1 MDTFPRLFTCLPLSV
16 SADPFTS
23 ALLLCSWF
31 VSLFL
36 CFSSQLSLSLYSLR
50 MSQPVHYLAGAH
62 RAPIAVQH
70 PDLPAVLDLVVM
82 DTVAGAVVPV
92 GAPTVI
98 ASFQV
103 EAHCVVGTGV
113 PSCLAFI
120 NICREYKKH
129 DIIHMLCADNSFFFL
144 FFITRPVML
153 L

>member
-31 VSLFL
+31 VCFFAFPLSFPSL
-36 CFSSQLSLSLYSLR
+36 C